1 MRHYRTHGRK
11 GEKME
16 KRKEIELEQQYA
28 VISIPVNTVELKIC
42 AKIYLEGEI
51 KEVHTDYDM
60 TAVKNAVDEAEQGYI
75 PSDAT
80 FHLTEKGKAIAEL
93 IDKGMSYEDACSI
106 VDA

>member
-1 MRHYRTHGRK
+1 MAENH
-11 GEKME
+11 
-16 KRKEIELEQQYA
+16 EIELEQQYA

-42 AKIYLEGEI
+42 SKIYLDGEI

-60 TAVKNAVDEAEQGYI
+60 AGVKNAVDEAEQGYI

-80 FHLTEKGKAIAEL
+80 FHLTDKGKAVAEL
-93 IDKGMSYEDACSI
+93 IDKGMSYEDACRI